1 MASEENVVLKTQ
13 GLFKEYKSGPVFF
26 QKTIPAV
33 VDLDLEVRRGEVFGF
48 LGPNGAGKT
57 TTLHMLAGI
66 SRPSAGAIEIF
77 GRSFRCGQIWP
88 LHRIGY
94 VPESTYLPG
103 DMTMTELL
111 SFFARLYGLP
121 GTTVRERIS
130 RMFEMIGFV
139 LRERATFVRSLS
151 MGQRRLLDLVLALV
165 HDPDLVFFDEPTVY
179 LDPLAVERFR
189 DIVGML
195 KKKGKTVFLSSHTL
209 PLIER
214 LSDRVAVIA
223 RGRLLRVA
231 PAQDFAAEGGLETVF
246 LQLVKGGA

>member
-1 MASEENVVLKTQ
+1 
-13 GLFKEYKSGPVFF
+13 
-26 QKTIPAV
+26 
-33 VDLDLEVRRGEVFGF
+33 
-48 LGPNGAGKT
+48 
-57 TTLHMLAGI
+57 
-66 SRPSAGAIEIF
+66 
-77 GRSFRCGQIWP
+77 
-88 LHRIGY
+88 
-94 VPESTYLPG
+94 
-103 DMTMTELL
+103 
-111 SFFARLYGLP
+111 
-121 GTTVRERIS
+121 
-130 RMFEMIGFV
+130 
-139 LRERATFVRSLS
+139 

>member
-1 MASEENVVLKTQ
+1 MASEENIVLKTQ
-13 GLFKEYKSGPVFF
+13 SLSKEYKSGPVFF
-26 QKTIPAV
+26 QKKVRAV
-33 VDLDLEVRRGEVFGF
+33 IDLTLDVRRGEVFGF

-66 SRPSAGAIEIF
+66 SRPTAGGIEIF
-77 GRSFRCGQIWP
+77 GKPFRCGQIWP
-88 LHRIGY
+88 LSRIGY
-94 VPESTYLPG
+94 VPESTYLPA

-121 GTTVRERIS
+121 GATVRERIAS
-130 RMFEMIGFV
+130 MFEMIGFV

-151 MGQRRLLDLVLALV
+151 MGQRRLLDLALALV
-165 HDPDLVFFDEPTVY
+165 HDPDLIFFDEPTVY

-189 DIVGML
+189 GIIGML
-195 KKKGKTVFLSSHTL
+195 KKKGKTIFLSSHTL

-231 PAQDFAAEGGLETVF
+231 SAQDFAAEGGLEPIF
-246 LQLVKGGA
+246 LQLVKGAS

>member
-1 MASEENVVLKTQ
+1 LS
-13 GLFKEYKSGPVFF
+13 
-26 QKTIPAV
+26 
-33 VDLDLEVRRGEVFGF
+33 LEVRRGEIFGF

-66 SRPSAGAIEIF
+66 SRPTAGGIEIF
-77 GRSFRCGQIWP
+77 GKPFRCGQIWP
-88 LHRIGY
+88 LSRIGY

-121 GTTVRERIS
+121 GAAVRERIS
-130 RMFEMIGFV
+130 SMFEMMGFV

-151 MGQRRLLDLVLALV
+151 MGQRRLLDLALALV
-165 HDPDLVFFDEPTVY
+165 HDPDLIFFDEPTVY

-189 DIVGML
+189 GIIGML
-195 KKKGKTVFLSSHTL
+195 KKKGKTIFLSSHTL

-231 PAQDFAAEGGLETVF
+231 SAQDFAAEGGLERVF
-246 LQLVKGGA
+246 LQLVK

>member
-1 MASEENVVLKTQ
+1 MASEESVVLKTR

-26 QKTIPAV
+26 RKTVRAV
-33 VDLDLEVRRGEVFGF
+33 IDLDLDVRRGEVFGF

-66 SRPSAGAIEIF
+66 SRPTAGDIEVF
-77 GRSFRCGQIWP
+77 GKPFRCGQTWP
-88 LHRIGY
+88 LARIGY
-94 VPESTYLPG
+94 VPESTYLPA

-121 GTTVRERIS
+121 GAVVRERTAS
-130 RMFEMIGFV
+130 MFEMIGFV
-139 LRERATFVRSLS
+139 PRERATFVRSLS
-151 MGQRRLLDLVLALV
+151 MGQRRLLDLALALA

-231 PAQDFAAEGGLETVF
+231 SAQDFAAEGGLEQVF
-246 LQLVKGGA
+246 LHLVKEAA